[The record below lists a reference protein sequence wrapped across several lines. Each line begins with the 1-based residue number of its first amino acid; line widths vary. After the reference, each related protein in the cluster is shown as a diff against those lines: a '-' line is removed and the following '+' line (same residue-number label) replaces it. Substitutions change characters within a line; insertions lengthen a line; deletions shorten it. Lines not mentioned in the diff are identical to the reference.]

1 MTATVATQLAGHFC
15 QLNYRRLPEA
25 STTALKRLLLD
36 YLGVAIS
43 GSRTESGTIA
53 RAFARSDGGRAEA
66 QLIGDAVRVPAAQAA
81 FANAISS
88 HSIELDDADAMS
100 YFHFSPPVFSAAL
113 AAAEKQGADG
123 RQLLVAFAAGCE
135 MMERVSKA
143 ANPSLR
149 DRCFHTTAACGVFGA
164 AVAAGKAW
172 QLSPKELV
180 SALALAGAQA
190 AGLLEF
196 HGPSMQKRFSPGPAA
211 RGGLTAARLAQLG
224 YTGQDSI
231 FEGERGFLR
240 AYTDQSDASQLVA
253 DLDKPYPLNI
263 DFKPYS
269 CARPIHNAIDCAFE
283 IRGRDHPDLS
293 AISRIDVAR
302 HPSWAAKHGEK
313 APKSFH
319 AAQMSLPY
327 SVAVVLKEG
336 QALPR
341 QYADRKLSDP
351 LLVRLM
357 NATNITADASLPRGV
372 SSRMTVTMSDG
383 RKFVSQVDYPKG
395 SVEAPMTDA
404 EIAAKFSTL
413 AVPVVGAR
421 RSVQLVELVNA
432 IEKCDDVS
440 KLTRLTRKAQRVARG
455 KS

>member
-25 STTALKRLLLD
+25 SKTALKRLLLD

-43 GSRTESGTIA
+43 GSRTESGAIA

-66 QLIGDAVRVPAAQAA
+66 HLIGDAVRVPAAQAA

-113 AAAEKQGADG
+113 AAAEKQGANG

-135 MMERVSKA
+135 MMERASKA

-172 QLSPKELV
+172 QLSPKEMM
-180 SALALAGAQA
+180 SALALAGAQV

-231 FEGERGFLR
+231 FEGARGFLK
-240 AYTDQSDASQLVA
+240 AYTDKSDASQLVA
-253 DLDKPYPLNI
+253 NLDKPYPLNI

-283 IRGRDHPDLS
+283 IRGRDHPDPS

-336 QALPR
+336 QALPQ

-357 NATNITADASLPRGV
+357 NVTNITADASLPRGV

-395 SVEAPMTDA
+395 SVEVPMTDA

-421 RSVQLVELVNA
+421 RSAQLVELVNA

-440 KLTRLTRKAQRVARG
+440 KLMRLTRKAQRVARG